1 MDNKGSIEHHF
12 QRQRDLLL
20 MEYEYEKSEF
30 ERLSGEQGVMRRVAR
45 GQCWFPVRLG
55 RSYYNSLNRFV
66 VEVARDEVADE
77 VDSAFEYG
85 CQVRFFYE
93 ALDGKIIYRNF
104 PAMVSFCDGCHMA
117 VVLPSTSALKEI
129 DGVARLGVD
138 LAFDET
144 SFAAMREALDDVAS
158 AKGSRL
164 AELRDVLCGFV
175 APGFRELQPMMFP
188 WLNASQQRA
197 VNKTLCCRDV
207 MVVHGPPGTG
217 KTTTLV
223 EAVYETLRR
232 EPQVMVCAQSNAA
245 VDWICGKL
253 IDRGVPVLRVGNPA
267 RVDDK
272 VLSATYERQFE
283 AHPDYPELWG
293 VRKAIRE
300 VAAGRRRMS
309 RADASALSNR
319 LHNLRRRAVE
329 LEVKIQVEIFESAR
343 VVASTLVGSDN
354 AVLKGRRFT
363 TLYID
368 EAGQALEAACWIAIR
383 KADRVIFAGDHCQ
396 LPPTVKSV
404 EAERAG
410 LSRSLME
417 SVVDKCRS
425 AVELLTVQ
433 YRMNEAIMRFSSDW
447 FYGGR
452 LQAAEE
458 VKCRGILDF
467 DSPVEWLD
475 TSEMDFS
482 AKYVSATGGR
492 VNPDEGEFMLDSLE
506 AYIKRIGEKRV
517 EDENLD
523 FAVISPY
530 KAQVSWLRRN
540 AKKRKVLRRL
550 KGKIAINTIDG
561 FQGQER
567 DVVFI
572 SLVRSNDDGKIG
584 FLSDL
589 RRMNVAMTRA
599 RMKLV
604 IIGSAATLTRHPFYE
619 KLFLSQKKENGVK
632 KVSEISDGESMCCE
646 KKLKKRVKKDA
657 EKFGGKGKRQYLCN
671 RKSET
676 DRWS

>member
-12 QRQRDLLL
+12 QRRRDLLR

-66 VEVARDEVADE
+66 VEVARDEVADD

-85 CQVRFFYE
+85 RQVRFFYE

-175 APGFRELQPMMFP
+175 APGFRELQPMTFP
-188 WLNASQQRA
+188 WLNASQQQA

-253 IDRGVPVLRVGNPA
+253 IDRGAPVLRVGNPA

-300 VAAGRRRMS
+300 VSAGRRRMS

-329 LEVKIQVEIFESAR
+329 LEVKIQVEILESAR
-343 VVASTLVGSDN
+343 VVASTLVGSNN

-482 AKYVSATGGR
+482 EKYVSATGGR

-540 AKKRKVLRRL
+540 AKKRNVLRRL

-619 KLFLSQKKENGVK
+619 KLFLSQKKENEVK
-632 KVSEISDGESMCCE
+632 KVSEISGGESKGCE
-646 KKLKKRVKKDA
+646 K
-657 EKFGGKGKRQYLCN
+657 
-671 RKSET
+671 S
-676 DRWS
+676 

>member
-1 MDNKGSIEHHF
+1 
-12 QRQRDLLL
+12 

-85 CQVRFFYE
+85 RQVRFFYE

-104 PAMVSFCDGCHMA
+104 PAMVSFCDGGHMA

-144 SFAAMREALDDVAS
+144 SFAAMREALDDVAA

-175 APGFRELQPMMFP
+175 APGFRELQPMTFP

-300 VAAGRRRMS
+300 VSAGRRRMS

-343 VVASTLVGSDN
+343 VVVSTLVGSDN

-482 AKYVSATGGR
+482 EKYVSATGGR

-540 AKKRKVLRRL
+540 AKKRNVLRRL

-646 KKLKKRVKKDA
+646 K
-657 EKFGGKGKRQYLCN
+657 C
-671 RKSET
+671 
-676 DRWS
+676 

>member
-1 MDNKGSIEHHF
+1 
-12 QRQRDLLL
+12 
-20 MEYEYEKSEF
+20 
-30 ERLSGEQGVMRRVAR
+30 MRRVAR

-66 VEVARDEVADE
+66 VEVARDEVADD

-85 CQVRFFYE
+85 RQVRFFYE

-104 PAMVSFCDGCHMA
+104 PAMVSFCDGGHMA

-144 SFAAMREALDDVAS
+144 SFAAMCEALDDVAS

-175 APGFRELQPMMFP
+175 APGFRELQPMTFP

-329 LEVKIQVEIFESAR
+329 LEVKIQVEIFEGAR

-482 AKYVSATGGR
+482 EKYVSATGGR

-540 AKKRKVLRRL
+540 AKKRNVLRRL

-632 KVSEISDGESMCCE
+632 KVSEISGGESMCCE
-646 KKLKKRVKKDA
+646 K
-657 EKFGGKGKRQYLCN
+657 
-671 RKSET
+671 S
-676 DRWS
+676 

>member
-1 MDNKGSIEHHF
+1 
-12 QRQRDLLL
+12 
-20 MEYEYEKSEF
+20 
-30 ERLSGEQGVMRRVAR
+30 MRRVAR

-66 VEVARDEVADE
+66 VEVARDEVADD

-85 CQVRFFYE
+85 RQVRFFYE

-104 PAMVSFCDGCHMA
+104 PAMVSFCDGGHMA

-175 APGFRELQPMMFP
+175 APGFRELQPMTFP

-300 VAAGRRRMS
+300 VSAGRRRMS

-329 LEVKIQVEIFESAR
+329 LEVKIQVEIFEGAR

-482 AKYVSATGGR
+482 EKYVSATGGR

-540 AKKRKVLRRL
+540 AKKRNVLRRL

-619 KLFLSQKKENGVK
+619 KLFLSQKKENGAK
-632 KVSEISDGESMCCE
+632 KVSGISGGESMCCE
-646 KKLKKRVKKDA
+646 K
-657 EKFGGKGKRQYLCN
+657 
-671 RKSET
+671 S
-676 DRWS
+676 

>member
-1 MDNKGSIEHHF
+1 
-12 QRQRDLLL
+12 

-66 VEVARDEVADE
+66 VEVARDEVADD

-85 CQVRFFYE
+85 RQVRFFYE

-104 PAMVSFCDGCHMA
+104 PAMVSFCDGGHMA

-175 APGFRELQPMMFP
+175 APGFRELQPMTFP

-253 IDRGVPVLRVGNPA
+253 IDRGVPVLRVGNPV

-300 VAAGRRRMS
+300 VSAGRRRMS

-482 AKYVSATGGR
+482 EKYVSATGGR

-540 AKKRKVLRRL
+540 AKKRNVLRRL

-632 KVSEISDGESMCCE
+632 KVSEISNGESMCCE
-646 KKLKKRVKKDA
+646 K
-657 EKFGGKGKRQYLCN
+657 N
-671 RKSET
+671 
-676 DRWS
+676 

>member
-1 MDNKGSIEHHF
+1 
-12 QRQRDLLL
+12 

-66 VEVARDEVADE
+66 VEVARDEVADD

-85 CQVRFFYE
+85 RQVRFFYE

-104 PAMVSFCDGCHMA
+104 PAMVSFCDGGHMA
-117 VVLPSTSALKEI
+117 VALPSTSALKEI

-175 APGFRELQPMMFP
+175 APGFRELQPMTFP

-300 VAAGRRRMS
+300 VSAGRRRMS

-482 AKYVSATGGR
+482 EKYVSATGGR

-540 AKKRKVLRRL
+540 AKKRNVLRRL

-632 KVSEISDGESMCCE
+632 KVSEISNGESMCCE
-646 KKLKKRVKKDA
+646 KK
-657 EKFGGKGKRQYLCN
+657 
-671 RKSET
+671 
-676 DRWS
+676 

>member
-482 AKYVSATGGR
+482 EKYVSATGGR

-572 SLVRSNDDGKIG
+572 SLVRSNDDGKLD
-584 FLSDL
+584 FFPTCA
-589 RRMNVAMTRA
+589 V
-599 RMKLV
+599 
-604 IIGSAATLTRHPFYE
+604 
-619 KLFLSQKKENGVK
+619 
-632 KVSEISDGESMCCE
+632 
-646 KKLKKRVKKDA
+646 
-657 EKFGGKGKRQYLCN
+657 
-671 RKSET
+671 
-676 DRWS
+676 

>member
-1 MDNKGSIEHHF
+1 
-12 QRQRDLLL
+12 

-66 VEVARDEVADE
+66 VEVARDEVADD

-85 CQVRFFYE
+85 RQVRFFYE

-104 PAMVSFCDGCHMA
+104 PAMVSFCDGGHMA

-175 APGFRELQPMMFP
+175 APGFRELQPMTFP

-300 VAAGRRRMS
+300 VSAGRRRMS

-329 LEVKIQVEIFESAR
+329 LDVKIQVEIFESAR

-482 AKYVSATGGR
+482 EKYVSATGGR

-540 AKKRKVLRRL
+540 AKKRNVLRRL

-646 KKLKKRVKKDA
+646 K
-657 EKFGGKGKRQYLCN
+657 
-671 RKSET
+671 S
-676 DRWS
+676 

>member
-1 MDNKGSIEHHF
+1 
-12 QRQRDLLL
+12 

-66 VEVARDEVADE
+66 VEVARDEVADD

-85 CQVRFFYE
+85 RQVRFFYE

-104 PAMVSFCDGCHMA
+104 PAMVSFCDGGHMA

-129 DGVARLGVD
+129 DGVASLGVD

-175 APGFRELQPMMFP
+175 APGFRELQPMTFP

-300 VAAGRRRMS
+300 VVAGRRRMS

-482 AKYVSATGGR
+482 EKYVSATGGR

-540 AKKRKVLRRL
+540 AKKRNVLRRL

-604 IIGSAATLTRHPFYE
+604 IIGSAVTLTRHPFYE

-646 KKLKKRVKKDA
+646 K
-657 EKFGGKGKRQYLCN
+657 
-671 RKSET
+671 S
-676 DRWS
+676 

>member
-1 MDNKGSIEHHF
+1 
-12 QRQRDLLL
+12 

-66 VEVARDEVADE
+66 VEVARDEVADD

-85 CQVRFFYE
+85 HQVRFFYE
-93 ALDGKIIYRNF
+93 ALDGRIIYRNF
-104 PAMVSFCDGCHMA
+104 PAMVSFCDGGHMA

-175 APGFRELQPMMFP
+175 APGFRELQPMTFP
-188 WLNASQQRA
+188 WLNASQQQA

-272 VLSATYERQFE
+272 VLLATYERQFE

-300 VAAGRRRMS
+300 VSAGRRRMS

-417 SVVDKCRS
+417 TVVDKCRS

-482 AKYVSATGGR
+482 EKYVSATGGR

-540 AKKRKVLRRL
+540 AKKRNVLRRL

-646 KKLKKRVKKDA
+646 K
-657 EKFGGKGKRQYLCN
+657 
-671 RKSET
+671 S
-676 DRWS
+676 

>member
-1 MDNKGSIEHHF
+1 
-12 QRQRDLLL
+12 

-66 VEVARDEVADE
+66 VEVARDEVADD

-85 CQVRFFYE
+85 RQVRFFYE

-104 PAMVSFCDGCHMA
+104 PAMVSFCDGGHMA

-175 APGFRELQPMMFP
+175 APGFRELQPMTFP

-300 VAAGRRRMS
+300 VSAGRRRMS

-329 LEVKIQVEIFESAR
+329 LEVKIQVEIFEGAR

-482 AKYVSATGGR
+482 EKYVSATGGR

-540 AKKRKVLRRL
+540 AKKRNVLRRL

-632 KVSEISDGESMCCE
+632 KVSEISGGESMCC
-646 KKLKKRVKKDA
+646 KK
-657 EKFGGKGKRQYLCN
+657 
-671 RKSET
+671 S
-676 DRWS
+676 

>member
-1 MDNKGSIEHHF
+1 
-12 QRQRDLLL
+12 

-66 VEVARDEVADE
+66 VEVARDEVADD

-85 CQVRFFYE
+85 RQVRFFYE

-104 PAMVSFCDGCHMA
+104 PAMVSFCDGGHMA

-175 APGFRELQPMMFP
+175 APGFRELQPMTFP

-300 VAAGRRRMS
+300 LVAGRRRMS

-319 LHNLRRRAVE
+319 LHNLRHRAVE

-482 AKYVSATGGR
+482 EKYVSATGGR

-540 AKKRKVLRRL
+540 AKKRNVLRRL

-646 KKLKKRVKKDA
+646 K
-657 EKFGGKGKRQYLCN
+657 
-671 RKSET
+671 S
-676 DRWS
+676 

>member
-1 MDNKGSIEHHF
+1 
-12 QRQRDLLL
+12 

-66 VEVARDEVADE
+66 VEVARDEVADD

-85 CQVRFFYE
+85 RQVRFFYE

-104 PAMVSFCDGCHMA
+104 PAMVSFCDGGHMA

-144 SFAAMREALDDVAS
+144 SFAAMCEALDDVAS

-175 APGFRELQPMMFP
+175 APGFRELQPMTFP

-329 LEVKIQVEIFESAR
+329 LEVKIQVEIFEGAR

-482 AKYVSATGGR
+482 EKYVSATGGR

-540 AKKRKVLRRL
+540 AKKRNVLRRL

-632 KVSEISDGESMCCE
+632 KVSEISGGESMCCE
-646 KKLKKRVKKDA
+646 K
-657 EKFGGKGKRQYLCN
+657 
-671 RKSET
+671 S
-676 DRWS
+676 

>member
-1 MDNKGSIEHHF
+1 
-12 QRQRDLLL
+12 

-85 CQVRFFYE
+85 RQVRFFYE

-104 PAMVSFCDGCHMA
+104 PAMVSFCDGGHMA

-129 DGVARLGVD
+129 DGVASLGVD

-175 APGFRELQPMMFP
+175 APGFRELQPMTFP

-300 VAAGRRRMS
+300 VVAGRRRMS

-482 AKYVSATGGR
+482 EKYVSATGGR

-540 AKKRKVLRRL
+540 AKKRNVLRRL

-604 IIGSAATLTRHPFYE
+604 IIGSAVTLTRHPFYE

-632 KVSEISDGESMCCE
+632 KVSEISDGESRCCE
-646 KKLKKRVKKDA
+646 K
-657 EKFGGKGKRQYLCN
+657 G
-671 RKSET
+671 
-676 DRWS
+676 

>member
-1 MDNKGSIEHHF
+1 
-12 QRQRDLLL
+12 

-66 VEVARDEVADE
+66 VEVARDEVADD

-85 CQVRFFYE
+85 RQVRFFYE

-104 PAMVSFCDGCHMA
+104 PAMVSFCDGGHMA

-175 APGFRELQPMMFP
+175 APGFRELQPMTFP

-300 VAAGRRRMS
+300 VSAGRRRMS

-482 AKYVSATGGR
+482 EKYVSATGGR

-540 AKKRKVLRRL
+540 AKKRNVLRRL

-632 KVSEISDGESMCCE
+632 KS
-646 KKLKKRVKKDA
+646 
-657 EKFGGKGKRQYLCN
+657 F
-671 RKSET
+671 
-676 DRWS
+676 

>member
-1 MDNKGSIEHHF
+1 
-12 QRQRDLLL
+12 
-20 MEYEYEKSEF
+20 
-30 ERLSGEQGVMRRVAR
+30 MRRVAR

-66 VEVARDEVADE
+66 VEVARDEVADD

-85 CQVRFFYE
+85 RQVRFFYE

-104 PAMVSFCDGCHMA
+104 PAMVSFCDGGHMA

-175 APGFRELQPMMFP
+175 APGFRELQPMTFP

-309 RADASALSNR
+309 RADALALSNR

-482 AKYVSATGGR
+482 EKYVSATGGR

-540 AKKRKVLRRL
+540 AKKRNVLRRL

-599 RMKLV
+599 RMKYNRV
-604 IIGSAATLTRHPFYE
+604 GSHSYTPSVL
-619 KLFLSQKKENGVK
+619 
-632 KVSEISDGESMCCE
+632 
-646 KKLKKRVKKDA
+646 
-657 EKFGGKGKRQYLCN
+657 
-671 RKSET
+671 
-676 DRWS
+676 

>member
-1 MDNKGSIEHHF
+1 
-12 QRQRDLLL
+12 

-66 VEVARDEVADE
+66 VEVARDEVADD

-85 CQVRFFYE
+85 RQVRFFYE

-104 PAMVSFCDGCHMA
+104 PAMVSFCDGGHMA

-175 APGFRELQPMMFP
+175 APGFRELQPMTFP

-253 IDRGVPVLRVGNPA
+253 IDCGVPVLRVGNPA

-300 VAAGRRRMS
+300 VAAGRRRMP

-482 AKYVSATGGR
+482 EKYVSATGGR

-506 AYIKRIGEKRV
+506 AYVKRIGEKRV

-540 AKKRKVLRRL
+540 AKKKNVLRRL

-632 KVSEISDGESMCCE
+632 KVSGISGGESMCC
-646 KKLKKRVKKDA
+646 
-657 EKFGGKGKRQYLCN
+657 GK
-671 RKSET
+671 S
-676 DRWS
+676 

>member
-1 MDNKGSIEHHF
+1 
-12 QRQRDLLL
+12 

-66 VEVARDEVADE
+66 VEVARDEVADD

-85 CQVRFFYE
+85 RQVRFFYE

-104 PAMVSFCDGCHMA
+104 PAMVSFCDGGHMA
-117 VVLPSTSALKEI
+117 VALPSTSALKEI

-175 APGFRELQPMMFP
+175 APGFRELQPMTFP

-300 VAAGRRRMS
+300 VSAGRRRMS

-482 AKYVSATGGR
+482 EKYVSATGGR

-540 AKKRKVLRRL
+540 AKKRNILRRL

-619 KLFLSQKKENGVK
+619 KLFLSQKKENGMK
-632 KVSEISDGESMCCE
+632 KSFRN
-646 KKLKKRVKKDA
+646 K
-657 EKFGGKGKRQYLCN
+657 
-671 RKSET
+671 
-676 DRWS
+676 

>member
-1 MDNKGSIEHHF
+1 
-12 QRQRDLLL
+12 

-66 VEVARDEVADE
+66 VEVARDEVADD

-85 CQVRFFYE
+85 RQVRFFYE

-104 PAMVSFCDGCHMA
+104 PAMVSFCDGGHMA

-175 APGFRELQPMMFP
+175 APGFRELQPMTFP

-253 IDRGVPVLRVGNPA
+253 IDCGVPVLRVGNPA

-300 VAAGRRRMS
+300 VAAGRRRMP

-482 AKYVSATGGR
+482 EKYVSATGGR

-540 AKKRKVLRRL
+540 AKKRNVLRRL

-632 KVSEISDGESMCCE
+632 KVSGISGGESMCC
-646 KKLKKRVKKDA
+646 
-657 EKFGGKGKRQYLCN
+657 GK
-671 RKSET
+671 S
-676 DRWS
+676 

>member
-1 MDNKGSIEHHF
+1 
-12 QRQRDLLL
+12 

-66 VEVARDEVADE
+66 VEVARDEVADD

-85 CQVRFFYE
+85 RQVRFFYE

-104 PAMVSFCDGCHMA
+104 PAMVSFCDGGHMA

-175 APGFRELQPMMFP
+175 APGFRELQPMTFP
-188 WLNASQQRA
+188 WLNASQQQA

-300 VAAGRRRMS
+300 LVAGRRRMS

-482 AKYVSATGGR
+482 EKYVSATGGR

-540 AKKRKVLRRL
+540 AKKRNVLRRL

-619 KLFLSQKKENGVK
+619 KLFLSQKKGNGVK
-632 KVSEISDGESMCCE
+632 KVSGISGGESMCCE
-646 KKLKKRVKKDA
+646 K
-657 EKFGGKGKRQYLCN
+657 Y
-671 RKSET
+671 
-676 DRWS
+676 

>member
-1 MDNKGSIEHHF
+1 
-12 QRQRDLLL
+12 
-20 MEYEYEKSEF
+20 
-30 ERLSGEQGVMRRVAR
+30 MRRVAH

-66 VEVARDEVADE
+66 VEVARDEVADD

-85 CQVRFFYE
+85 RQVRFFYE

-104 PAMVSFCDGCHMA
+104 PAMVSFCDGGHMA

-144 SFAAMREALDDVAS
+144 SFAAMREALDDVAA

-175 APGFRELQPMMFP
+175 APGFRELQPMTFP

-223 EAVYETLRR
+223 EVVYETLRR

-245 VDWICGKL
+245 VDWICEKL

-300 VAAGRRRMS
+300 VSAGRRRMS

-482 AKYVSATGGR
+482 EKYVSATGGR

-506 AYIKRIGEKRV
+506 AYIKRIGEKRI

-540 AKKRKVLRRL
+540 AKKRNVLRRL

-604 IIGSAATLTRHPFYE
+604 IIGSAVTLTRHPFYE
-619 KLFLSQKKENGVK
+619 KLFLSQKKENGAK
-632 KVSEISDGESMCCE
+632 KVSEISGGESRRCE
-646 KKLKKRVKKDA
+646 K
-657 EKFGGKGKRQYLCN
+657 
-671 RKSET
+671 S
-676 DRWS
+676 

>member
-85 CQVRFFYE
+85 RQVRFFYE

-104 PAMVSFCDGCHMA
+104 PAMVSFCDGGHMA

-144 SFAAMREALDDVAS
+144 SFAAMREALDDVAA

-175 APGFRELQPMMFP
+175 APGFRELQPMTFP

-482 AKYVSATGGR
+482 EKYVSATGGR

-540 AKKRKVLRRL
+540 AKKRNVLRRL

-646 KKLKKRVKKDA
+646 K
-657 EKFGGKGKRQYLCN
+657 C
-671 RKSET
+671 
-676 DRWS
+676 

>member
-1 MDNKGSIEHHF
+1 
-12 QRQRDLLL
+12 
-20 MEYEYEKSEF
+20 
-30 ERLSGEQGVMRRVAR
+30 MRRVAR

-66 VEVARDEVADE
+66 VEVARDEVADD

-85 CQVRFFYE
+85 RQVRFFYE

-104 PAMVSFCDGCHMA
+104 PAMVSFCDGGHMA

-158 AKGSRL
+158 AKGPRL

-175 APGFRELQPMMFP
+175 APGFRELQPMTFP

-300 VAAGRRRMS
+300 VSAGRRRMS

-383 KADRVIFAGDHCQ
+383 KVDRVIFAGDHCQ

-482 AKYVSATGGR
+482 EKYVSATGGR

-540 AKKRKVLRRL
+540 AKKRNVLRRL

-619 KLFLSQKKENGVK
+619 KLFLSQKK
-632 KVSEISDGESMCCE
+632 
-646 KKLKKRVKKDA
+646 
-657 EKFGGKGKRQYLCN
+657 
-671 RKSET
+671 
-676 DRWS
+676 

>member
-66 VEVARDEVADE
+66 VEVARDEVADD

-85 CQVRFFYE
+85 RQVRFFYE

-104 PAMVSFCDGCHMA
+104 PAMVSFCDGGHMA

-129 DGVARLGVD
+129 DGVAHLGVD

-175 APGFRELQPMMFP
+175 APGFRELQPMTFP
-188 WLNASQQRA
+188 WLNASQQQA

-300 VAAGRRRMS
+300 VSAGRRRMS

-319 LHNLRRRAVE
+319 LHNLRHRAVE

-482 AKYVSATGGR
+482 EKYVSATGGR

-540 AKKRKVLRRL
+540 AKKRNVLRRL

-646 KKLKKRVKKDA
+646 K
-657 EKFGGKGKRQYLCN
+657 
-671 RKSET
+671 S
-676 DRWS
+676 

>member
-1 MDNKGSIEHHF
+1 
-12 QRQRDLLL
+12 
-20 MEYEYEKSEF
+20 
-30 ERLSGEQGVMRRVAR
+30 MRRVAR

-85 CQVRFFYE
+85 RQVRFFYE

-104 PAMVSFCDGCHMA
+104 PAMVSFCDGGHMA

-175 APGFRELQPMMFP
+175 APGFRELQPMTFP

-309 RADASALSNR
+309 RADALALSNR

-482 AKYVSATGGR
+482 EKYVSATGGR

-540 AKKRKVLRRL
+540 AKKRNVLRRL

-632 KVSEISDGESMCCE
+632 KVSEISGGESMCCE
-646 KKLKKRVKKDA
+646 K
-657 EKFGGKGKRQYLCN
+657 
-671 RKSET
+671 S
-676 DRWS
+676 